1 MDRTTAI
8 EISKKYLRILLQRN
22 YPVNRV
28 ILFGSYAGGNQHP
41 VSDIDLAI
49 IMNELP
55 DPFQTQVELL
65 KLTWNFNTQ
74 IEPHPFEENDF
85 NSTQPMINEI
95 RQTGIEIFSRK
106 TNEKSVIPS

>member
-1 MDRTTAI
+1 MDQAAAI
-8 EISKKYLRILLQRN
+8 EISKKYLQILIQRN
-22 YPVNRV
+22 FPIIRV
-28 ILFGSYAGGNQHP
+28 ILFGSHARGNQHP
-41 VSDIDLAI
+41 DSDIDLAI

-95 RQTGIEIFSRK
+95 RQIGIEIFSSK
-106 TNEKSVIPS
+106 TSEKSVIP